1 MGVSAEMEI
10 KQLVIYWWLLLRK
23 NKCLSSGISAKN
35 AENHMCRKRTWSAK
49 EAKHHK
55 LDDGPWFPCSLCNKK
70 STMSDDLHSHMNS
83 VHLEIKP
90 FECDTY
96 KRLFARQKSLEPGRH
111 PCTVNAKVHVCC
123 HCGKVFKSRGSLQDH
138 THSHDSSLLYT
149 CDERLVHFRYR
160 NQLRR
165 HSKMF
170 VLVQSEH
177 AYV

>member
-1 MGVSAEMEI
+1 MFLPRWKL
-10 KQLVIYWWLLLRK
+10 KQLASHWWPLLRIK
-23 NKCLSSGISAKN
+23 KEKRKEKKRCRMRKIIC
-35 AENHMCRKRTWSAK
+35 AEKEPGPPK

-55 LDDGPWFPCSLCNKK
+55 LDDGLWFPCSQCDKK
-70 STMSDDLHSHMNS
+70 FTMSDELHSHMNS